1 LTIKIGDYNFAGP
14 FDSTHSIE
22 DKSGIYAIINYKEG
36 KYYLLDVGESAQMKK
51 TIEEQDREE
60 WKKHSESA
68 IMYSVRYTPDL
79 KEDERKEIEAK
90 IRATYIPP
98 YGKS

>member
-1 LTIKIGDYNFAGP
+1 MTIKIGDYNFAGP
-14 FDSTHSIE
+14 FDSTESIE

-51 TIEEQDREE
+51 TIEEQNKEE
-60 WKKHSESA
+60 WKTHSENT

-79 KEDERKEIEAK
+79 KEAERKEIKAK
-90 IRATYIPP
+90 ISAKYIPT
-98 YGKS
+98 YGKN